1 MPILVDSNVI
11 LDLVSRD
18 PVWESWSSA
27 ALVQHA
33 GRGLIVNAMIYA
45 ELCAPAK
52 GIAEVD
58 SLLIQL
64 ELELSEIPRH
74 ALYLASQAHLA
85 YRRRGGTR
93 ISGLPDFFIGAHAE
107 AMGIPILTRDKGRY
121 ATYFPNVPLICP

>member
-1 MPILVDSNVI
+1 MPILVDSNII

-27 ALVQHA
+27 ALEQHA
-33 GRGLIVNAMIYA
+33 GRGLLVNSMIYA

-52 GIAEVD
+52 GSAEVD
-58 SLLIQL
+58 RLLVQL
-64 ELELSEIPRH
+64 ELEFFEITRE
-74 ALYLASQAHLA
+74 ALFLASQAHLA

-107 AMGIPILTRDKGRY
+107 ALGIPILTRDKGRY
-121 ATYFPNVPLICP
+121 ATYFPTVPLICP